1 MAYRARSRARS
12 MTISAPIT
20 EGPEAVDDADRL
32 RVASWPN
39 AVTGARIVM
48 VPVLVSAF
56 FIDGQ
61 TGLWLGFAVFALA
74 ACSDFLDGWLARR
87 LDQHSL
93 LGRILDPI
101 ADKLLVAAAL
111 VMLATDARAPA
122 IAVVAILA
130 REFLISGLREAL
142 AGTVALPVQP
152 LAKWK
157 TAAQMAAIALLLLA
171 PAIAPLVPEAGGIG
185 LATAGEGLLWLAA
198 VLTWAS
204 AIGYLRDAV
213 RGIRSARPGQED

>member
-1 MAYRARSRARS
+1 
-12 MTISAPIT
+12 MTISVPIADGSEARKPVT
-20 EGPEAVDDADRL
+20 EDDPL

-39 AVTGARIVM
+39 AVTGLRIVM
-48 VPVLVSAF
+48 VPALVGAF
-56 FIDGQ
+56 FMDGLI
-61 TGLWLGFAVFALA
+61 GLWLGFAVFATA
-74 ACSDFLDGWLARR
+74 ALSDFLDGWLARR

-111 VMLATDARAPA
+111 VMLASDDRAPV
-122 IAVVAILA
+122 IAVVAILG

-157 TAAQMAAIALLLLA
+157 TAAQMGAIALLLLA
-171 PAIAPLVPEAGGIG
+171 PAIASSLPGAAADG
-185 LATAGEGLLWLAA
+185 LATAGEGLLWLAV
-198 VLTWAS
+198 VLTWGS
-204 AIGYLRDAV
+204 AIGYVRDAV
-213 RGIRSARPGQED
+213 RGLRAARSREEE

>member
-1 MAYRARSRARS
+1 
-12 MTISAPIT
+12 MTISAPIA
-20 EGPEAVDDADRL
+20 EGAGAPEPVPEAESL

-39 AVTGARIVM
+39 AVTGLRIVM
-48 VPVLVSAF
+48 VPVLVGSF
-56 FIDGQ
+56 FVGGAG
-61 TGLWLGFAVFALA
+61 GLWLGFAVFAA
-74 ACSDFLDGWLARR
+74 AALSDFFDGWLARR

-111 VMLATDARAPA
+111 VMLATDGRAPV
-122 IAVVAILA
+122 IAVVAILL

-142 AGTVALPVQP
+142 AGKVALPVQP

-171 PAIAPLVPEAGGIG
+171 PAIAPWLTEAAGTG
-185 LATAGEGLLWLAA
+185 LASAGEGLLWLAV

-204 AIGYLRDAV
+204 AIGYVRASVRGLRDSGAK
-213 RGIRSARPGQED
+213 RED

>member
-1 MAYRARSRARS
+1 
-12 MTISAPIT
+12 MTISAPIA
-20 EGPEAVDDADRL
+20 EGPEAVNEPNDAARL

-39 AVTGARIVM
+39 AVTGLRIVM
-48 VPVLVSAF
+48 VPVLVGAF
-56 FIDGQ
+56 FIAGPS
-61 TGLWLGFAVFALA
+61 GLWLGFAVFAA
-74 ACSDFLDGWLARR
+74 AALSDFLDGWLARR

-111 VMLATDARAPA
+111 VMLAVEGRAPA

-130 REFLISGLREAL
+130 REFLIAGLREAL
-142 AGTVALPVQP
+142 AGSVSLPVQP

-157 TAAQMAAIALLLLA
+157 TAAQMGAIALLLFA
-171 PAIAPLVPEAGGIG
+171 PAAASLLPQAAGAG
-185 LATAGEGLLWLAA
+185 LATAGEGLIWLAV

-204 AIGYLRDAV
+204 AIGYLRVAV
-213 RGIRSARPGQED
+213 RGMRGARPGQED

>member
-1 MAYRARSRARS
+1 
-12 MTISAPIT
+12 MTTSAPIA
-20 EGPEAVDDADRL
+20 EGAVTPGPVSEAESL

-39 AVTGARIVM
+39 AVTGLRIVM
-48 VPVLVSAF
+48 VPVLVGSF
-56 FIDGQ
+56 FIGGAG
-61 TGLWLGFAVFALA
+61 GLWLGFAVFAA
-74 ACSDFLDGWLARR
+74 AALSDFFDGWLARR

-111 VMLATDARAPA
+111 VMLATDGRAA
-122 IAVVAILA
+122 VIAVVAILL

-142 AGTVALPVQP
+142 AGKVALPVQP

-171 PAIAPLVPEAGGIG
+171 PAIAPWLPGAAGAG
-185 LATAGEGLLWLAA
+185 LASAGEGLLWLAV

-204 AIGYLRDAV
+204 AIGYVRASV
-213 RGIRSARPGQED
+213 RGLRESGAKRED

>member
-1 MAYRARSRARS
+1 
-12 MTISAPIT
+12 MTISVPIT
-20 EGPEAVDDADRL
+20 DGSEAREPVTEGDPL

-39 AVTGARIVM
+39 AVTGLRIVM
-48 VPVLVSAF
+48 VPVLVGAF
-56 FIDGQ
+56 FIDGAS
-61 TGLWLGFAVFALA
+61 GLWLGFAVFAVA
-74 ACSDFLDGWLARR
+74 SSSDLLDGWLARK

-111 VMLATDARAPA
+111 VMLASDERAPV
-122 IAVVAILA
+122 IAVVAILG

-157 TAAQMAAIALLLLA
+157 TAAQMGAIALLFLA
-171 PAIAPLVPEAGGIG
+171 PAVVPLLPDAAGEG
-185 LATAGEGLLWLAA
+185 LATAGEALLWLAV
-198 VLTWAS
+198 VLTWGS
-204 AIGYLRDAV
+204 AIGYVRVAV
-213 RGIRSARPGQED
+213 RGLRAARSREEE

>member
-1 MAYRARSRARS
+1 
-12 MTISAPIT
+12 MTISVPMADGSEARKPVT
-20 EGPEAVDDADRL
+20 EDDPL

-39 AVTGARIVM
+39 AVTGLRIVM
-48 VPVLVSAF
+48 VPVLVGAF
-56 FIDGQ
+56 FIDGMI
-61 TGLWLGFAVFALA
+61 GLWLGFAVFAA
-74 ACSDFLDGWLARR
+74 AALSDFLDGWLARR

-111 VMLATDARAPA
+111 VMLASDDRAPV
-122 IAVVAILA
+122 IAVVAILG

-157 TAAQMAAIALLLLA
+157 TAAQMGAIALLLLA
-171 PAIAPLVPEAGGIG
+171 PAIASSLPGAAADG
-185 LATAGEGLLWLAA
+185 LATAGEGLLWLAV
-198 VLTWAS
+198 VLTWGS
-204 AIGYLRDAV
+204 AIGYVRDAV
-213 RGIRSARPGQED
+213 RGLRAARSREEE

>member
-1 MAYRARSRARS
+1 MI
-12 MTISAPIT
+12 ISAPTT
-20 EGPEAVDDADRL
+20 EGPEAVDGAERS

-39 AVTGARIVM
+39 ALTGLRILM
-48 VPVLVSAF
+48 VPVLVGAF
-56 FIDGQ
+56 FIEGAS
-61 TGLWLGFAVFALA
+61 GLWLAFAVFAA
-74 ACSDFLDGWLARR
+74 ASLSDFLDGWLARR

-111 VMLATDARAPA
+111 VMLAVHGRAHA

-130 REFLISGLREAL
+130 REFLIAGLREAL
-142 AGTVALPVQP
+142 AGSVALPVQP

-157 TAAQMAAIALLLLA
+157 TAAQMGAIALLLFA
-171 PAIAPLVPEAGGIG
+171 PAVAPLLPDAVGSG
-185 LATAGEGLLWLAA
+185 LLTAGEGLLWLAL

-204 AIGYLRDAV
+204 AIGYLRDALRGV
-213 RGIRSARPGQED
+213 RSSGSEGKD

>member
-1 MAYRARSRARS
+1 
-12 MTISAPIT
+12 MTISVPMADGSEARKPVT
-20 EGPEAVDDADRL
+20 EDDPL

-39 AVTGARIVM
+39 AVTGLRIVM
-48 VPVLVSAF
+48 VPVLVGAF
-56 FIDGQ
+56 FIDGMI
-61 TGLWLGFAVFALA
+61 GLWLGFAVFAA
-74 ACSDFLDGWLARR
+74 AALSDFLDGWLARR

-111 VMLATDARAPA
+111 VMLATDDRAPV
-122 IAVVAILA
+122 IAVVAILG

-157 TAAQMAAIALLLLA
+157 TAAQMGAIALLLLA
-171 PAIAPLVPEAGGIG
+171 PAIASSLPGAAADG
-185 LATAGEGLLWLAA
+185 LATAGEGLLWLAV
-198 VLTWAS
+198 VLTWGS
-204 AIGYLRDAV
+204 AIGYVRDAV
-213 RGIRSARPGQED
+213 RGLRAARSREEE

>member
-1 MAYRARSRARS
+1 
-12 MTISAPIT
+12 MTISVPIADGSEARKPVT
-20 EGPEAVDDADRL
+20 EDDPL

-39 AVTGARIVM
+39 AVTGLRIVM
-48 VPVLVSAF
+48 VPVLVGAF
-56 FIDGQ
+56 FIDGMI
-61 TGLWLGFAVFALA
+61 GLWLGFAVFAA
-74 ACSDFLDGWLARR
+74 AALSDFFDGWLARR

-111 VMLATDARAPA
+111 VMLATDDRAPV
-122 IAVVAILA
+122 IAVVAILG

-157 TAAQMAAIALLLLA
+157 TAAQMGAIALLLLA
-171 PAIAPLVPEAGGIG
+171 PAIASSLPGAAADG
-185 LATAGEGLLWLAA
+185 LATAGEGLLWLAV
-198 VLTWAS
+198 VLTWGS
-204 AIGYLRDAV
+204 AIGYVRDAV
-213 RGIRSARPGQED
+213 RGLRAARSCEEE

>member
-1 MAYRARSRARS
+1 
-12 MTISAPIT
+12 MTISVPIADGSEARKPVT
-20 EGPEAVDDADRL
+20 EDDPL

-39 AVTGARIVM
+39 AVTGLRIVM
-48 VPVLVSAF
+48 VPVLVGAF
-56 FIDGQ
+56 FIDGL
-61 TGLWLGFAVFALA
+61 TGLWLGFAIFVAAAL
-74 ACSDFLDGWLARR
+74 SDFLDGWLARR

-111 VMLATDARAPA
+111 VMLATDDRAPV
-122 IAVVAILA
+122 IAVVAILG

-157 TAAQMAAIALLLLA
+157 TAAQMGAIALLLLA
-171 PAIAPLVPEAGGIG
+171 PAIASSLPGAAADG
-185 LATAGEGLLWLAA
+185 LATAGEGLLWLAV
-198 VLTWAS
+198 VLTWGS
-204 AIGYLRDAV
+204 AIGYVRDAV
-213 RGIRSARPGQED
+213 RGLRAARSREEE

>member
-1 MAYRARSRARS
+1 
-12 MTISAPIT
+12 MTISAPIADGAEASQPVT
-20 EGPEAVDDADRL
+20 EADPL

-39 AVTGARIVM
+39 AVTGFRIVM
-48 VPVLVSAF
+48 VPVLIGAF
-56 FIDGQ
+56 FIDGR
-61 TGLWLGFAVFALA
+61 TGPWLAFAVFAA
-74 ACSDFLDGWLARR
+74 ASVSDYFDGWLARR

-111 VMLATDARAPA
+111 VMLAWDEHAPV

-142 AGTVALPVQP
+142 AGTVALPVQA

-157 TAAQMAAIALLLLA
+157 TAAQMGAIVLLLLV
-171 PAIAPLVPEAGGIG
+171 PAAAPLLPDAAGEG
-185 LATAGEGLLWLAA
+185 LATAGEALLWLAV
-198 VLTWAS
+198 VLTWGS
-204 AIGYLRDAV
+204 AIGYVRVAV
-213 RGIRSARPGQED
+213 RGLRSARPREEE

>member
-1 MAYRARSRARS
+1 
-12 MTISAPIT
+12 MTISAPIADGAGAS
-20 EGPEAVDDADRL
+20 ESVSEADPL

-39 AVTGARIVM
+39 AVTGLRIVM
-48 VPVLVSAF
+48 VPVLVGSF
-56 FIDGQ
+56 FIAGAS
-61 TGLWLGFAVFALA
+61 GLWLGFAVFAVA
-74 ACSDFLDGWLARR
+74 ALSDFVDGWLARR

-111 VMLATDARAPA
+111 VMLAADGRAA
-122 IAVVAILA
+122 VIAVVAILL

-142 AGTVALPVQP
+142 VGKVALPVQP

-171 PAIAPLVPEAGGIG
+171 PAIAPWLPEAAGAG
-185 LATAGEGLLWLAA
+185 LANAGEGLLWLAV
-198 VLTWAS
+198 VLTWTS
-204 AIGYLRDAV
+204 AIGYVRASV
-213 RGIRSARPGQED
+213 RGLRAARPKREED

>member
-1 MAYRARSRARS
+1 
-12 MTISAPIT
+12 MTISVPIADGSEARKPVT
-20 EGPEAVDDADRL
+20 EDDPL

-39 AVTGARIVM
+39 AVTGLRIVM
-48 VPVLVSAF
+48 VPVLVGAF
-56 FIDGQ
+56 FIDGLI
-61 TGLWLGFAVFALA
+61 GLWLGFAVFAA
-74 ACSDFLDGWLARR
+74 AALSDFLDGWLARR

-111 VMLATDARAPA
+111 VMLASDDRAPV
-122 IAVVAILA
+122 IAVVAILG

-157 TAAQMAAIALLLLA
+157 TAAQMGAIALLLLA
-171 PAIAPLVPEAGGIG
+171 PAIASSLPGAAADG
-185 LATAGEGLLWLAA
+185 LATAGEGLLWLAV
-198 VLTWAS
+198 VLTWGS
-204 AIGYLRDAV
+204 AIGYVRDAV
-213 RGIRSARPGQED
+213 RGLRAARTREEE

>member
-1 MAYRARSRARS
+1 
-12 MTISAPIT
+12 MTISVPIAD
-20 EGPEAVDDADRL
+20 GSEARKPVAEDDPL

-39 AVTGARIVM
+39 AVTGLRIVM
-48 VPVLVSAF
+48 VPVLVGAF
-56 FIDGQ
+56 FMDGL
-61 TGLWLGFAVFALA
+61 TGLWLGFAVFAA
-74 ACSDFLDGWLARR
+74 AALSDFLDGWLARR

-111 VMLATDARAPA
+111 VMLATDDRAPV
-122 IAVVAILA
+122 IAVVAILS

-157 TAAQMAAIALLLLA
+157 TAAQMGAIVLLLLA
-171 PAIAPLVPEAGGIG
+171 PAIASSLPGAGADG
-185 LATAGEGLLWLAA
+185 LATAGEGLLWLAV
-198 VLTWAS
+198 VLTWGS
-204 AIGYLRDAV
+204 AIGYVRDAV
-213 RGIRSARPGQED
+213 RGLRAARSRKEE

>member
-1 MAYRARSRARS
+1 MSE
-12 MTISAPIT
+12 I
-20 EGPEAVDDADRL
+20 EASGSDSVNDHGRL
-32 RVASWPN
+32 RVVSWPN
-39 AVTGARIVM
+39 AVTAARIVL
-48 VPVLVSAF
+48 VPVLVGAF
-56 FIDGQ
+56 FIG
-61 TGLWLGFAVFALA
+61 GASGFWLGFAVFAA
-74 ACSDFLDGWLARR
+74 AALSDFLDGWLARR

-111 VMLATDARAPA
+111 VMLAADARAPV

-157 TAAQMAAIALLLLA
+157 TAAQMAATALLLLA
-171 PAIAPLVPEAGGIG
+171 PAIAPLVPEASGSG
-185 LATAGEGLLWLAA
+185 LATAGEGLLWLA
-198 VLTWAS
+198 VLLTWAS

-213 RGIRSARPGQED
+213 RGIRSTRSGQED

>member
-1 MAYRARSRARS
+1 
-12 MTISAPIT
+12 MTISVPMADGSEARKPVT
-20 EGPEAVDDADRL
+20 EDDPL

-39 AVTGARIVM
+39 AVTGLRIVM
-48 VPVLVSAF
+48 VPVLVGAF
-56 FIDGQ
+56 FIDGLI
-61 TGLWLGFAVFALA
+61 GLWLGFAVFAA
-74 ACSDFLDGWLARR
+74 AALSDFLDGWLARR

-111 VMLATDARAPA
+111 VMLATDDRAPV
-122 IAVVAILA
+122 IAVVAILG

-157 TAAQMAAIALLLLA
+157 TAAQMGAIALLLLA
-171 PAIAPLVPEAGGIG
+171 PAIASSLPEAVGGA
-185 LATAGEGLLWLAA
+185 LATAGEGLLWLAV
-198 VLTWAS
+198 VLTWGS
-204 AIGYLRDAV
+204 AIGYVRDAV
-213 RGIRSARPGQED
+213 RGLRAARSREEE

>member
-1 MAYRARSRARS
+1 
-12 MTISAPIT
+12 MTISVPIADGSEARKPVT
-20 EGPEAVDDADRL
+20 EDDPL

-39 AVTGARIVM
+39 AVTGLRIVM
-48 VPVLVSAF
+48 VPVLVGAF
-56 FIDGQ
+56 FIDGL
-61 TGLWLGFAVFALA
+61 TGLWLGFAVFAA
-74 ACSDFLDGWLARR
+74 AALSDFFDGWLARR

-111 VMLATDARAPA
+111 VMLASDDRAPV
-122 IAVVAILA
+122 IAVVAILG

-157 TAAQMAAIALLLLA
+157 TAAQMGAIALLLLA
-171 PAIAPLVPEAGGIG
+171 PAIAS
-185 LATAGEGLLWLAA
+185 LAA
-198 VLTWAS
+198 RQPPRTDS
-204 AIGYLRDAV
+204 PPP
-213 RGIRSARPGQED
+213 ARVYYGSRWC

>member
-1 MAYRARSRARS
+1 
-12 MTISAPIT
+12 MTISVPIA
-20 EGPEAVDDADRL
+20 EGAGASEPVPEAESL

-39 AVTGARIVM
+39 AVTGLRIVM
-48 VPVLVSAF
+48 VPVLVGSF
-56 FIDGQ
+56 FVSGAS
-61 TGLWLGFAVFALA
+61 GLWLGFAIFAA
-74 ACSDFLDGWLARR
+74 AALSDFFDGWLARR

-111 VMLATDARAPA
+111 VMLATDGRAA
-122 IAVVAILA
+122 VIAVVAILL

-142 AGTVALPVQP
+142 AGKVALPVQP

-171 PAIAPLVPEAGGIG
+171 PAAAPWLPEAAGAG
-185 LATAGEGLLWLAA
+185 LASAGEALLWLAV

-204 AIGYLRDAV
+204 AIGYVRASV
-213 RGIRSARPGQED
+213 RGLRESGAKRED

>member
-1 MAYRARSRARS
+1 MS
-12 MTISAPIT
+12 
-20 EGPEAVDDADRL
+20 EAESL

-39 AVTGARIVM
+39 AVTGLRIVM
-48 VPVLVSAF
+48 VPLLVGSF
-56 FIDGQ
+56 FVGGAG
-61 TGLWLGFAVFALA
+61 GLWLGFAVFAA
-74 ACSDFLDGWLARR
+74 AALSDFFDGWLARR

-111 VMLATDARAPA
+111 VMLATDGRAA
-122 IAVVAILA
+122 VIAVVAILL

-142 AGTVALPVQP
+142 AGKVALPVQP

-157 TAAQMAAIALLLLA
+157 TAAQMVAIALLLLA
-171 PAIAPLVPEAGGIG
+171 PAVAPWLTEATGAG
-185 LATAGEGLLWLAA
+185 LASAGEGLLWLAV

-204 AIGYLRDAV
+204 AIGYVRASV
-213 RGIRSARPGQED
+213 RGLRESGAKRED

>member
-1 MAYRARSRARS
+1 
-12 MTISAPIT
+12 MTISAPIA
-20 EGPEAVDDADRL
+20 EGAGAPEPVSEAESL

-39 AVTGARIVM
+39 AVTGLRIVM
-48 VPVLVSAF
+48 VPVLVGSF
-56 FIDGQ
+56 FVGGAG
-61 TGLWLGFAVFALA
+61 GLWLGFAVFAA
-74 ACSDFLDGWLARR
+74 AALSDFFDGWLARR

-111 VMLATDARAPA
+111 VMLATDGRAA
-122 IAVVAILA
+122 VIAVVAILL

-142 AGTVALPVQP
+142 AGKVALPVQP

-171 PAIAPLVPEAGGIG
+171 PAVSPWLTEATGAG
-185 LATAGEGLLWLAA
+185 LASAGEGLLWLAV

-204 AIGYLRDAV
+204 AIGYV
-213 RGIRSARPGQED
+213 RGSVRGLRKSGAKRED